1 MKKVLILFGGV
12 SSEHE
17 VSLVSA
23 AGVLANIDR
32 TKYDVIP
39 VGITKDGAW
48 RLMDG
53 KPITEDALSDASLPS
68 VAVDPGRHGIII
80 LRGDKC
86 DYVKVDAVFPVMHG
100 ANGEDGTMQG
110 LFAIAGIPCVGS
122 DCEASAIGM
131 DKAATKAVLNQAG
144 IRQAEAVVL
153 ESSDIHN
160 DGTAEM
166 LESALGYPM
175 FVKPSRAGSSV
186 GISKVKTPSELIPAL
201 EEAAAHDTKLLIEKY
216 IKGREIE
223 VAVLEEN
230 GSLTVSVPA
239 EIDPGCEFY
248 DYDAKYN
255 TDTSS
260 FYIPARVSEDEAAD
274 VRALAARIFTLLGC
288 SGLSRVDFFIRPDGE
303 FVFNEINTLP
313 GFTPISMYPKLMQ
326 HAGLSYTEL
335 ISRLIEAAIKTK

>member
-32 TKYDVIP
+32 KKYDVIP

-48 RLMDG
+48 RLMTG
-53 KPITEDALSDASLPS
+53 KPVTEDALSDASLPS
-68 VAVDPGRHGIII
+68 VAVDPGRHGVII
-80 LRGDKC
+80 LSDGKADF
-86 DYVKVDAVFPVMHG
+86 VKVDAVFPVMHG

-122 DCEASAIGM
+122 GCEASAIGM

-144 IRQAEAVVL
+144 ILQAEEVVL
-153 ESSDIHN
+153 ESSDVCK

-166 LESALGYPM
+166 LETALGYPM

-186 GISKVKTPSELIPAL
+186 GISKVKTPSELTPAL
-201 EEAAAHDTKLLIEKY
+201 KEAAAHDTKLLIEKSVV
-216 IKGREIE
+216 GREIE

-230 GSLTVSVPA
+230 GRLTVSVPA
-239 EIDPGCEFY
+239 EIDPGAEFY

-260 FYIPARVSEDEAAD
+260 FYIPARVSEAEAAD
-274 VRALAARIFTLLGC
+274 VRERAARIFTLLGC
-288 SGLSRVDFFIRPDGE
+288 KGLARVDFFIRPDGK

-313 GFTPISMYPKLMQ
+313 GFTPISMYPKMMIHEGIPYSEVLD
-326 HAGLSYTEL
+326 
-335 ISRLIEAAIKTK
+335 RLIQTVL

>member
-32 TKYDVIP
+32 SKYGVIP
-39 VGITKDGAW
+39 VGITKDGKW
-48 RLMDG
+48 RLMEG
-53 KPITEDALSDASLPS
+53 REITEDALSDESLPA

-80 LRGDKC
+80 LSDGKADF
-86 DYVKVDAVFPVMHG
+86 VKIDAVFPVMHG

-110 LFAIAGIPCVGS
+110 LFAIAGIPCVGP

-144 IRQAEAVVL
+144 ILQAEAVVL
-153 ESSDIHN
+153 TRDEIHN
-160 DGTAEM
+160 EGTVAL
-166 LESALGYPM
+166 LEEKLGYPM

-186 GISKVKTPSELIPAL
+186 GISKVKSRSELMPAL
-201 EEAAAHDTKLLIEKY
+201 EDAAAHDSKLLIEKS
-216 IKGREIE
+216 IVGREIE

-230 GSLTVSVPA
+230 GKLTVSAPA
-239 EIDPGCEFY
+239 EIDPGAEFY

-260 FYIPARVSEDEAAD
+260 FYIPARVSDAEAED
-274 VRALAARIFTLLGC
+274 VRNIAARIFTILGC
-288 SGLSRVDFFIRPDGE
+288 SGLSRVDFFILPDGK

-335 ISRLIEAAIKTK
+335 ITRLIEGAIKAK